1 MDIAILK
8 KQNQSKLK
16 VTDLILKRA
25 ARTGF
30 VEIYPAEPTKWN
42 YYKSEN
48 DTDISKKEDGS
59 FDVEGHS
66 SSDIQAVWDIR
77 WWNPK
82 YWPTVKSNIIQYL
95 EDIKELIIDDFNLW
109 LKKDPKYLLKLIK
122 DWVFINPLKIKQ
134 EGWVWVVDALSV
146 SMRESAYALAE
157 EIVAHEEGLKCPVC
171 KCSKTKNRETL
182 DHKKVQAKVDELM
195 STKEGR
201 NRVFFNMVKEGRL
214 VKASDHMWVCE
225 NDPTCFVMDDG
236 FIPFD
241 MRDGWSPEMLTR
253 IIAYWFRVFYGV
265 DMTVKI
271 KNK

>member
-25 ARTGF
+25 ERTGF